1 LYGNYSDQE
10 HQFLKTISYMV
21 AIQDVLM
28 VNNVDYIQTSSF
40 GNQDLFVK
48 YQDSDLIKPWIARL
62 DKTKYIDYP
71 HGLVEWAYGTPQGP
85 AGHPLEEGHQ
95 QIAEQI
101 RKYLTDP

>member
-1 LYGNYSDQE
+1 
-10 HQFLKTISYMV
+10 MV

-28 VNNVDYIQTSSF
+28 VNNVDYVQTSSF

-71 HGLVEWAYGTPQGP
+71 RGLVEWAYGTPQGP
-85 AGHPLEEGHQ
+85 GGHPLEQGHK
-95 QIAEQI
+95 QIAEKI
-101 RKYLTDP
+101 YEKL